1 MDVLDEDECRRFLTA
16 AEGERLRT
24 LFSVAFS
31 TGMRPEEYLALRW
44 KDVDMERRTA
54 AVRRVLVRV
63 GAQKWQFSEPKT
75 KLSSRIIT
83 LPTGLIEEIG
93 AHRTSLAK
101 ERLQLGPAWADYDLV
116 FPSELGTPLTHS
128 NTTQVFKRILK
139 RAGLR
144 PSTRLYDL
152 RHTHAI
158 LLLKAEVHPKI
169 VIEPQGHSTVA
180 LTLDV
185 YSHVLPSMQ
194 AKAADHIDNMLFQ
207 WIAS

>member
-1 MDVLDEDECRRFLTA
+1 MEGCRYGATDGSGTESLGKGWRAKMAIF
-16 AEGERLRT
+16 
-24 LFSVAFS
+24 
-31 TGMRPEEYLALRW
+31 
-44 KDVDMERRTA
+44 
-54 AVRRVLVRV
+54 
-63 GAQKWQFSEPKT
+63 GAQDEAVESHHHT
-75 KLSSRIIT
+75 ADRSNR
-83 LPTGLIEEIG
+83 EIG
-93 AHRTSLAK
+93 AHRTRLAK
-101 ERLQLGPAWADYDLV
+101 KRLRLGPAWADYDLV